1 MALILCPLCRQP
13 LQREAKAWRC
23 LREHSFDVAREGYV
37 NLLPVQHKNSRDPG
51 DDPQMVMARR
61 EFLQA
66 GHYQPLRD
74 ALLALAAPL
83 QSQSLLDIGCGEGY
97 YTAALA
103 EVSAQVTGLDIARP
117 AIRVAAKRYPGV
129 TWLVGSGAHLPIAD
143 GTVDLV
149 CNIFTQMHLAEMH
162 RVLRPEGHVLVVTPA
177 AGHLQ
182 SLREQLFDEVHP
194 YDPGKF
200 LAPFEAQFELQ
211 SRRELQFPLSLGQPA
226 LGHLLQMTPYAW
238 KARPERR
245 AALEARQGLETEAAF
260 SLLLFRRRPGEPA
273 AEAGLG
279 QPAPRPWPGR
289 SGSKDDA
296 ES

>member
-1 MALILCPLCRQP
+1 MAVILCPLCRQP

-83 QSQSLLDIGCGEGY
+83 QPQSLLDIGCGEGY

-103 EVSAQVTGLDIARP
+103 EVSAQAIGLDIARL

-143 GTVDLV
+143 GSVDLV

-162 RVLRPEGHVLVVTPA
+162 RVLKPEGYVLVVTPA
-177 AGHLQ
+177 VGHLQ
-182 SLREQLFDEVHP
+182 SLREQLFDEVRP

-211 SRRELQFPLSLGQPA
+211 SRQEVQFPLSLAQPA
-226 LGHLLQMTPYAW
+226 LGQLLQMTPYAW

-245 AALEARQGLETEAAF
+245 AALAAEQGLETQAAF
-260 SLLLFRRRPGEPA
+260 SLLLFRRLAATEPAGEPA
-273 AEAGLG
+273 A
-279 QPAPRPWPGR
+279 PRAWPGR
-289 SGSKDDA
+289 AGAEDDT